1 MHSTVPEIIQYDTVA
16 TVLPDIRTVKRFR
29 HGSHPP
35 PHTDLASGSD
45 KNVIAEAHSPVIM
58 NPLIEYCYF
67 ARQEHR
73 MKNNSQI
80 DFALQGYRILD
91 LSRILAGPYCSMLL
105 GDQGAEVIKVE
116 RPGTGDDTRTWGP
129 PFAGGES
136 AYYLCCNRN
145 KKSIVVD
152 LQNPAGLEVIRALAE
167 KSDVLIENFTPGL
180 TRRFGLDYETIHA
193 LNPRL
198 VYCSI
203 TAYGQDG
210 PYKKRPGYDMV
221 LSAVGGLMWITGERD
236 GNPCKVGVAITDVL
250 TGVYASGAITS
261 ALLWRERS
269 GKGQYLDVSLL
280 DVQIS
285 GLANIASNYLVA
297 GKEATRWGTAHE
309 SIVPYQ
315 VFNAKDRPI
324 AIAVANQKLWI
335 SFCTVVGRED
345 WLNDSRFES
354 NARRVENRETLLAM
368 IEALF
373 REKTCDEWMSVLVA
387 ASIPCGP
394 VNNMQH
400 LFADEQVLHRNM
412 IAEIPHPTIG
422 SLRLAGIPIK
432 YSETP
437 GKVRL
442 HPPLLGEHT
451 DEVLSG
457 ILGYS
462 SSHIEGLRSSGA
474 FGSDR

>member
-1 MHSTVPEIIQYDTVA
+1 MNDISSID
-16 TVLPDIRTVKRFR
+16 LPLKGFR
-29 HGSHPP
+29 
-35 PHTDLASGSD
+35 
-45 KNVIAEAHSPVIM
+45 V
-58 NPLIEYCYF
+58 
-67 ARQEHR
+67 
-73 MKNNSQI
+73 
-80 DFALQGYRILD
+80 LD
-91 LSRILAGPYCSMLL
+91 LSRILAGPYCTMIL

-145 KKSIVVD
+145 KKSIVID
-152 LQNPAGLEVIRALAE
+152 LTNQAGLELVRDLA
-167 KSDVLIENFTPGL
+167 KVSDVLVENFTPGL
-180 TRRFGLDYETIHA
+180 TKRFGLDYEVIHKI
-193 LNPRL
+193 NPRL

-210 PYKKRPGYDMV
+210 PYRNRPGYDMV
-221 LSAVGGLMWITGERD
+221 LSAVGGLMWITGERN

-250 TGVYASGAITS
+250 TGVYASGAITA

-269 GKGQYLDVSLL
+269 GRGQYLDISLL
-280 DVQIS
+280 DVQVS

-315 VFNAKDRPI
+315 VFRTKDRPI

-335 SFCTVVGRED
+335 NFCKAVGRED
-345 WLNDSRFES
+345 WLSDPRFES
-354 NARRVENRETLLAM
+354 NPVRVKNREILISL
-368 IEALF
+368 IDELF
-373 REKTCDEWMSVLVA
+373 AQKTCDEWMELLLGA
-387 ASIPCGP
+387 AIPCGP

-400 LFADEQVLHRNM
+400 LFADAQVQHRNM
-412 IAEIPHPTIG
+412 IAEVQHPTIG
-422 SLRLAGIPIK
+422 ALRLAGIPVK

-437 GKVRL
+437 ANIRH

-451 DEVLSG
+451 KEVLVET
-457 ILGYS
+457 LGYS
-462 SSHIEGLRSSGA
+462 SDQINTLGEQGA
-474 FGSDR
+474 ITFG

>member
-1 MHSTVPEIIQYDTVA
+1 MSDTSA
-16 TVLPDIRTVKRFR
+16 IDLP
-29 HGSHPP
+29 
-35 PHTDLASGSD
+35 L
-45 KNVIAEAHSPVIM
+45 N
-58 NPLIEYCYF
+58 
-67 ARQEHR
+67 
-73 MKNNSQI
+73 
-80 DFALQGYRILD
+80 GYRVLD
-91 LSRILAGPYCSMLL
+91 LSRILAGPYCAMIL

-136 AYYLCCNRN
+136 AYYICCNRN
-145 KKSIVVD
+145 KKSIVID
-152 LQNPAGLEVIRALAE
+152 LKDPTGPELVRELA
-167 KSDVLIENFTPGL
+167 KVSDVLVENFTPGF
-180 TRRFGLDYETIHA
+180 TKRIGLDYETIHK

-210 PYKKRPGYDMV
+210 PYRNRPGYDMV
-221 LSAVGGLMWITGERD
+221 LSAVGGLMWITGEQG

-269 GKGQYLDVSLL
+269 GRGQYLDISLL
-280 DVQIS
+280 DVQVS

-309 SIVPYQ
+309 SIIPYQ
-315 VFNAKDRPI
+315 VFQTKDRPI

-335 SFCTVVGRED
+335 NFCKLVGKED
-345 WLNDSRFES
+345 WLNDPRFES
-354 NARRVENRETLLAM
+354 NPRRVENREILIPL
-368 IEALF
+368 IDELF
-373 REKTCDEWMSVLVA
+373 VQKTCDEWMELLVESA
-387 ASIPCGP
+387 IPCGP

-400 LFADEQVLHRNM
+400 LFADPQVQHREM
-412 IAEIPHPTIG
+412 IAEVPHPTIG
-422 SLRLAGIPIK
+422 TLRLTGIPIK

-437 GKVRL
+437 ATIRF

-451 DEVLSG
+451 DEVLAEV
-457 ILGYS
+457 LGYS
-462 SSHIEGLRSSGA
+462 SDQIEALKVQGAIRSV
-474 FGSDR
+474 

>member
-1 MHSTVPEIIQYDTVA
+1 MNQDTTA
-16 TVLPDIRTVKRFR
+16 DLP
-29 HGSHPP
+29 
-35 PHTDLASGSD
+35 
-45 KNVIAEAHSPVIM
+45 
-58 NPLIEYCYF
+58 
-67 ARQEHR
+67 
-73 MKNNSQI
+73 
-80 DFALQGYRILD
+80 LQGYRILD
-91 LSRILAGPYCSMLL
+91 LSRILAGPYCSMIL

-116 RPGTGDDTRTWGP
+116 RPGVGDDTRTWGP

-145 KKSIVVD
+145 KKSIIID
-152 LQNPAGLEVIRALAE
+152 LQNKAGIELVRELAK
-167 KSDVLIENFTPGL
+167 KSDVLMENFTPGL
-180 TRRFGLDYETIHA
+180 MKRFGLDYEAMHKI
-193 LNPRL
+193 NPRL

-269 GKGQYLDVSLL
+269 GRGQYIDASLL
-280 DVQIS
+280 DAQVS

-315 VFNAKDRPI
+315 VFQASDRPI
-324 AIAVANQKLWI
+324 AIAVANQKLWV
-335 SFCTVVGRED
+335 SFCRAVGREE
-345 WLNDSRFES
+345 WLEDVRFES
-354 NARRVENRETLLAM
+354 NPKRVENRNVLLPL
-368 IEALF
+368 IDELF
-373 REKTCDEWMSVLVA
+373 AQKTCDEWIEILVGA
-387 ASIPCGP
+387 AIPCGP

-400 LFADEQVLHRNM
+400 LFSDPQVLHRNM
-412 IAEIPHPTIG
+412 IAEVPHPTIG
-422 SLRLAGIPIK
+422 TLRLAGIPIK
-432 YSETP
+432 YSDTP
-437 GKVRL
+437 GKIRM

-451 DEVLSG
+451 DVILQEV
-457 ILGYS
+457 LGYS
-462 SSHIEGLRSSGA
+462 SERIDELKKQGA
-474 FGSDR
+474 VGS